1 VSPRPARL
9 AFLPYGRQLID
20 DADVRAVV
28 ETLRS
33 DWLTTGPKVDEF
45 EQGIAGATGSAH
57 AVAVSNGTA
66 ALHASMAAIGVAPGD
81 EVIVPALT
89 FVATANAAV
98 YQGGTPVFADVLPE
112 SLLVDPA
119 DVERRLTPCTK
130 AIVTVD
136 FGGQPCH
143 YNELRE
149 LARSAGVPLVADACH
164 ALGAT
169 YRDRPVGTLADL
181 TTLSFHPVKHITT
194 AEGGMVTTDDAEL
207 ATRLRRFRNH
217 GLSSDHR
224 ERHAAGSWRYEM
236 LELGFNY
243 RLSDLQCALGIAQLR
258 HLPEWVA
265 RRREIAALYT
275 AALADVAGGRPL
287 AVEPDRVSSWH
298 LYVVQLE
305 LEQLRGTRDDVFR
318 AMRGRNIGVN
328 VHYIPVPHHP
338 YYRER
343 ARGGWT
349 AAEHA
354 YERILSLPMFPAM
367 TDEDVADVVAAL
379 EQSLAALR
387 R

>member
-1 VSPRPARL
+1 MSPRPARL

-275 AALADVAGGRPL
+275 AALADVAGVRPL